1 MHKRLT
7 ATLTA
12 GVLAL
17 GLHAGTALAQQAPAQ
32 AATGAAQQNYSDAQL
47 KKFVAASQKVAMIS
61 QEYGP
66 KLQASKDETTRNK
79 IFEEADKKMVGAVHA
94 EGMTVDQ
101 FNGINQ
107 SVQQDPK
114 LIQRLERIV
123 PQ

>member
-7 ATLTA
+7 ATLSA

-17 GLHAGTALAQQAPAQ
+17 GLHAGTSLAQQAPAQ
-32 AATGAAQQNYSDAQL
+32 SGAAASQHTYSDAQL

-66 KLQASKDETTRNK
+66 KLQSSTDEASRNK

-114 LIQRLERIV
+114 LVQRLERIAT
-123 PQ
+123 Q

>member
-7 ATLTA
+7 TTLAA

-17 GLHAGTALAQQAPAQ
+17 GLHAGTSLAQQAPAQ
-32 AATGAAQQNYSDAQL
+32 PGATATQQSYSDAQL
-47 KKFVAASQKVAMIS
+47 KKFVAASQQVAMIS

-66 KLQASKDETTRNK
+66 KLQGSADEASRNK

-94 EGMTVDQ
+94 QGMTVDQ

-107 SVQQDPK
+107 SIQRDPK
-114 LIQRLERIV
+114 LIQRVERIAT
-123 PQ
+123 Q